1 MKHPYPK
8 SFSPAPGGMPSVYYV
23 ETVLSCNLKCPEC
36 VIGSD
41 NVERTKRV
49 MKMAEFSNISKKIE
63 KYAKL
68 VYLHKWGEPTMNKSI
83 YDMVGMVSE
92 YAHSH
97 IMTNG
102 LLLDHE
108 KIRTLILN
116 GLGTL
121 IFSIDGMTQS
131 VYEKYRVGGDVS
143 LAFKNLLIANDINR
157 DLGNP
162 TDLIAQFIVF
172 KHNEHE
178 LDSFVS
184 FCNEHHIRYHIRSA
198 YIRYGSVEVPKAKE
212 YRRQVFGTK
221 HEHLSAISGCPH
233 GDYMMTITADG
244 RLLLCSQDY
253 NAEYGLGNIL
263 DDGVTLESLWFNSRY
278 QQLRDSIKNQLPP
291 DICKKNCMIYPSSVI
306 Y

>member
-8 SFSPAPGGMPSVYYV
+8 SFSSTPDGMPTVFYV

-41 NVERTKRV
+41 NVDRTKRV
-49 MKMAEFSNISKKIE
+49 MKMAEFSNISAKIE

-68 VYLHKWGEPTMNKSI
+68 VYLHKWGEPTMNKNI
-83 YDMVGMVSE
+83 YDMVAMVSQ

-102 LLLDHE
+102 LLLDKE
-108 KIRTLILN
+108 KIQTLILN

-121 IFSIDGMTQS
+121 IFSIDGMTQT

-143 LAFKNLLIANDINR
+143 LALKNLLLASEINSN
-157 DLGNP
+157 LGNP

-178 LDSFVS
+178 LDSFIS
-184 FCNEHHIRYHIRSA
+184 FCNAHGIRYHIRSA
-198 YIRYGSVEVPKAKE
+198 YIRYGAVEIPNAKK
-212 YRRQVFGTK
+212 YRRTVFETK
-221 HEHLSAISGCPH
+221 SEHLKAISSCPH

-263 DDGVTLESLWFNSRY
+263 DDSVTLESLWLNPKY
-278 QQLRDSIKNQLPP
+278 QQLRDLIKNQQPP
-291 DICKKNCMIYPSSVI
+291 DICKKNCMIYPASVI